1 MKVLITGGN
10 GFIGSRVVAA
20 LVSRGYP
27 VRCLLRPN
35 SRTHRIDGLQWERA
49 TGDVRDLPSILNA
62 IRGCDAVIH
71 AASLS
76 SWADLDSPELDS
88 VVLGGTLNILEA
100 IRNQATP
107 PRLIYVGSAACLGG
121 SSTPDRIPDEDA
133 PFELNPTLFRYAA
146 LKRQASDSC
155 LLAWKTAGIPAI
167 VVHPAETY
175 GPGDDSHVTAS
186 TLIDFAK
193 GAFTFVCP
201 GGTSVVHV
209 DDVAE
214 AIVLALKKGTPGQSY
229 FLGGDNLSIREMAKT
244 AHRVLGRDRPVLCI
258 PTPFFRSVIAI
269 MGILP
274 GQWAKQNRTKYRY
287 ANHFWFYSNTRA
299 RNELGATFRSA
310 EATFRDT
317 YDWLATRGEDPFQA
331 K

>member
-10 GFIGSRVVAA
+10 GFIGSRVVAS

-27 VRCLLRPN
+27 VRCLLRQN
-35 SRTHRIDGLQWERA
+35 SHTHRIDGLKWERA

-100 IRNQATP
+100 IRSQAAP

-121 SSTPDRIPDEDA
+121 SSTPDRILDESA
-133 PFELNPTLFRYAA
+133 RFELNPTLFRYAA
-146 LKRQASDSC
+146 LKRQASDNC

-193 GAFTFVCP
+193 GPLTFVCP

-214 AIVLALKKGTPGQSY
+214 AIVLALEKGTPGQSY
-229 FLGGDNLSIREMAKT
+229 FLGGQNLSIREMAKT
-244 AHRVLGRDRPVLCI
+244 AHRVLGRARPVLCI
-258 PTPFFRSVIAI
+258 PTPFFRRLIAI

-299 RNELGATFRSA
+299 CNELGATFRSA

-317 YDWLATRGEDPFQA
+317 YNWLARNNTIDGSMP
-331 K
+331 